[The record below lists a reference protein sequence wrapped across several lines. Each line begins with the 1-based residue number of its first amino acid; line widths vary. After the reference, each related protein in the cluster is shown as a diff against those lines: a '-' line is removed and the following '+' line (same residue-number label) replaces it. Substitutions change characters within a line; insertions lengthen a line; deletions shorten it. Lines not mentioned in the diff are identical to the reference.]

1 MHVRIQCA
9 FGKIIIVDIPQ
20 TSKREAYQKYAT
32 IILMTQDIRN
42 LLAISRLNE
51 YVPILQV

>member
-9 FGKIIIVDIPQ
+9 FGKIIIADIPQ

-42 LLAISRLNE
+42 LLYNIKKD
-51 YVPILQV
+51 